1 MAKKKTDQS
10 FKYFITDEWMDLPSF
25 LACMH
30 HLREWYSISY
40 VDVGEFIEKKF
51 TEKYR
56 LTRNDILN
64 VISSAMETNK
74 PTVVTEKTEVT
85 TETPKSKPGRKP
97 KAVDVDMYKTVQNAL
112 KNGMTKAEVQK
123 KYKLNQREL
132 TQYEGI
138 KFWSDSQ
145 KEEHRQMLEY
155 RRLHPDASDK
165 ECIEKGC
172 KKSCVGYRYALVPT
186 KPQQDF
192 YNEHYKQ
199 NAVKEKQA
207 PKAVI
212 KGTDIKSL
220 ILSDKEKEEQE
231 ELYTKIKEIA
241 SARNIAPRDV
251 TSLLKS
257 RMVKDYG
264 IVIEQIKKE
273 LMMKYRVNRG
283 EGKAPNTLEAIVMSE
298 YLPIAKSILDDM
310 LTDSFSVR

>member
-1 MAKKKTDQS
+1 M
-10 FKYFITDEWMDLPSF
+10 
-25 LACMH
+25 
-30 HLREWYSISY
+30 
-40 VDVGEFIEKKF
+40 
-51 TEKYR
+51 
-56 LTRNDILN
+56 
-64 VISSAMETNK
+64 
-74 PTVVTEKTEVT
+74 
-85 TETPKSKPGRKP
+85 
-97 KAVDVDMYKTVQNAL
+97 
-112 KNGMTKAEVQK
+112 
-123 KYKLNQREL
+123 
-132 TQYEGI
+132 
-138 KFWSDSQ
+138 
-145 KEEHRQMLEY
+145 
-155 RRLHPDASDK
+155 
-165 ECIEKGC
+165 
-172 KKSCVGYRYALVPT
+172 
-186 KPQQDF
+186 
-192 YNEHYKQ
+192 
-199 NAVKEKQA
+199 
-207 PKAVI
+207 I